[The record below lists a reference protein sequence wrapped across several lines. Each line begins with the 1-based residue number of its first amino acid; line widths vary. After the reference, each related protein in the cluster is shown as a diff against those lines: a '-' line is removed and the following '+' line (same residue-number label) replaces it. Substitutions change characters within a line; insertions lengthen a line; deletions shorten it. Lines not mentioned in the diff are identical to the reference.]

1 MKKFFITILLLS
13 TLLSTGIYCSAD
25 SNDCSHNIDDI
36 TVIYQE
42 NSVWTDAQKEQFIE
56 LVLSGNSEQTPYS
69 LLCLFG
75 HDKVTEYHQI
85 IKHKALSVEP
95 RCANQLY
102 EVITC
107 TRCDYM
113 DATLVSNIFIH
124 CCPED

>member
-1 MKKFFITILLLS
+1 MKKIVISLLLIC
-13 TLLSTGIYCSAD
+13 TLLCTGIYCSAD
-25 SNDCSHNIDDI
+25 SNHNTGDI

-42 NSVWTDAQKEQFIE
+42 NSVWTENQKELFLS
-56 LVLSGNSEQTPYS
+56 LVSSEQLEHTPYS

-75 HDKVTEYHQI
+75 HDEVIEYPHI

-102 EVITC
+102 EVVTC

-113 DATLVSNIFIH
+113 DATLVSNLFIY

>member
-1 MKKFFITILLLS
+1 MKKIFLSILLTFS
-13 TLLSTGIYCSAD
+13 LLSTGIYCSAD
-25 SNDCSHNIDDI
+25 CNHTSEDI

-42 NSVWTDAQKEQFIE
+42 DCNWTDAQKEQFLS
-56 LVLSGNSEQTPYS
+56 LVLTEQTEFEPYS

-75 HDKVTEYHQI
+75 HDEVTTYHHV

-95 RCANQLY
+95 RCANQVY

-113 DATLVSNIFIH
+113 DATLVSNSFLF